1 MALDEVLLNICTR
14 FLDQNF
20 GESDEN
26 TCEKCFKMK
35 HHLEV
40 LINEL
45 KSTQLIIK
53 ILQQEITTASTG
65 PGIQD
70 NLTNCAEYKSY
81 VKHHTTYGKNSPWK
95 EI

>member
-1 MALDEVLLNICTR
+1 MELDEVLLNICTQY
-14 FLDQNF
+14 LDQNF

-26 TCEKCFKMK
+26 MCEKCFKMK
-35 HHLEV
+35 HYLEV

-45 KSTQLIIK
+45 KSTQLIIN

-70 NLTNCAEYKSY
+70 NLTTVPSISY
-81 VKHHTTYGKNSPWK
+81 VEHHTTNRKNSPWK

>member
-1 MALDEVLLNICTR
+1 MAMDKVLRNICSR

-35 HHLEV
+35 DRLEV

-45 KSTQLIIK
+45 
-53 ILQQEITTASTG
+53 IL
-65 PGIQD
+65 
-70 NLTNCAEYKSY
+70 
-81 VKHHTTYGKNSPWK
+81 
-95 EI
+95 